1 MKVAVPEY
9 QGRIAPVFDCCR
21 RILIVVQDEHE
32 EEVITEEDWSMVPR
46 LARSTRLDELVVQ
59 CLLCG
64 GISCWMEDQIRKR
77 GIRIV
82 PWISG
87 DVWEVLKALRNG
99 MIHDPRYA
107 MPGRGAC
114 RRRRLGYQDNKK
126 CLRK

>member
-1 MKVAVPEY
+1 MKVAVPEH

-21 RILIVVQDEHE
+21 RILIVAQNEHE

-46 LARSTRLDELVVQ
+46 LARAPRLNELVVQ

-77 GIRIV
+77 GIRII

-87 DVWEVLKALRNG
+87 DLWEALKALRNG
-99 MIHDPRYA
+99 SIYDPRYA

-114 RRRRLGYQDNKK
+114 RRRRLGYQDNKEF
-126 CLRK
+126 LRK